1 MDRQTVAENL
11 RRIRK
16 QKKYSQKVIAEKA
29 KISTVAYSNIETGKS
44 FPKDE
49 TLRDLAI
56 ALGVSTEDIWRRRDS
71 LDNVRFR
78 ASHRMITRDRVLM
91 DVENWLRN
99 RTKIE
104 EILNKEDKNTSF
116 NTILSNVEALR
127 KNGCEGAFLA
137 VEAAKVVRSELKLED
152 DPIRSIV
159 SLFEING
166 IKVFPYEIQS
176 DHFFGLS
183 VGPNGGGPA
192 IVVNVWNS
200 ISVERWIF
208 SAAHELGHLIL
219 HQGAYDS
226 SEKEESPGEEK
237 EADLFASHFL
247 MPNGAFI
254 KSWNRLVGS
263 GLVPRLM
270 SLKKQ
275 FKVSWKTVVYRLSDL
290 TGKSDWWKQAYMDFK
305 RSRIDVRKH
314 REPMPLDS
322 IEFFGNEEPN
332 WFFEAQVF
340 EGYEKGLISDEE
352 VGELLNL
359 RQLQLD
365 KLLDRWNSRLEF
377 LDELQL

>member
-78 ASHRMITRDRVLM
+78 ASHRMITRDRIFM

-104 EILNKEDKNTSF
+104 EILNKKDKNASF
-116 NTILSNVEALR
+116 NTILSNVKALR
-127 KNGCEGAFLA
+127 QSGYEGTSLA
-137 VEAAKVVRSELKLED
+137 IEAAKIVRSELKLKD

-159 SLFEING
+159 SFFEING

-219 HQGAYDS
+219 HQGTYDS

-247 MPNGAFI
+247 MPNEAFI

-290 TGKSDWWKQAYMDFK
+290 TGKSDWWKQAYRDFK
-305 RSRIDVRKH
+305 RSRIDVCKH